1 MHFIIKIFPV
11 LLLLTALFAVNQSF
25 GQSRNSIGIGAG
37 INMPLQDGYRVGRH
51 RVVQANLF
59 SKNRWSLMPT
69 LGWETIAGGHKGID
83 NGSYY
88 SESKPG
94 ADLVLLNLAGK
105 YYFSN
110 RWFAYA
116 GPSVYLGSY
125 DGGTID
131 WGGTLGAGYDWA
143 FDDYS
148 SVEFSLRTDIL
159 PVNRQTIPVAGFR
172 VAYKFNFSRKY

>member
-1 MHFIIKIFPV
+1 MNK
-11 LLLLTALFAVNQSF
+11 LLILIPALFILLDINPSY

-37 INMPLQDGYRVGRH
+37 INLPLQAGYRVGRH
-51 RVVQANLF
+51 RVLQANLF
-59 SKNRWSLMPT
+59 SKNRWSFMPA
-69 LGWETIAGGHKGID
+69 LGWETIAGGHKGLD

-94 ADLVLLNLAGK
+94 ADLVFLNLSAK
-105 YYFSN
+105 YYFDK
-110 RWFAYA
+110 RWFAYV
-116 GPSVYLGSY
+116 GPSLYLGSY

-148 SVEFSLRTDIL
+148 SIELSLHTDVL
-159 PVNRQTIPVAGFR
+159 PVNRQTIPVAGLR
-172 VAYKFNFSRKY
+172 AAYKFNFERKN